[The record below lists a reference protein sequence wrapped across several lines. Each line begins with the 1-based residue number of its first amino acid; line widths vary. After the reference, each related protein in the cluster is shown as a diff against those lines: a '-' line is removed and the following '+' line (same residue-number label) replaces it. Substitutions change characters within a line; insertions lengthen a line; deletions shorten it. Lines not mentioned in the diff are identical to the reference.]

1 MSIITIEIT
10 EEQRKSLLEIAS
22 KDSKSEKQI
31 CSEAIEE
38 YLNRKKNMAIG
49 REILLRLGKG
59 LGKGPDNLADKH
71 DEHLYGKES
80 L

>member
-22 KDSKSEKQI
+22 EDNKSEKQV
-31 CSEAIEE
+31 CFEAIEE
-38 YLNRKKNMAIG
+38 YLNRKKKMAIG

-59 LGKGPDNLADKH
+59 LGKGPDDLADKH
-71 DEHLYGKES
+71 DEYLYGKES